1 MNIINNFLL
10 LNYLSLVA
18 AFSTIF
24 IQKKKEKTLVFKQ
37 KRVYS
42 KVSFEQS
49 FSGNREKEGQKII
62 KAFFSKTQETAKTAI
77 A

>member
-1 MNIINNFLL
+1 MIKFYWLRMGNFLV
-10 LNYLSLVA
+10 YKDGVSIA
-18 AFSTIF
+18 TISPSTP
-24 IQKKKEKTLVFKQ
+24 EN
-37 KRVYS
+37 S

-62 KAFFSKTQETAKTAI
+62 KAFFSKTQEPAKTAI